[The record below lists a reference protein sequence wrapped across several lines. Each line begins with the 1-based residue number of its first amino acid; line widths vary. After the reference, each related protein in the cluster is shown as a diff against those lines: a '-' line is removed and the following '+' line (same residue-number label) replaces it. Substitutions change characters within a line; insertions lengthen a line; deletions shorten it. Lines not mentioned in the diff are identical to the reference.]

1 MQPFNVIRLSLYQGR
16 GMVIGGRPGGATGN
30 ISGGGGKGVADVPAK
45 PWMGFQNYGYL
56 LSPPCTYSMSCI
68 TVYRA
73 STHTY
78 VCVCDMICNA
88 T

>member
-56 LSPPCTYSMSCI
+56 LSPPCTVYVMYHCLPCEYS
-68 TVYRA
+68 
-73 STHTY
+73 Y
-78 VCVCDMICNA
+78 VRVCLRHDM
-88 T
+88 